1 MTFFRLSNYFL
12 WSNDFVNQQRFVSNS
27 LWLIACHWWAGIF
40 VNKFRHFS
48 ETIVMCR
55 SVTRLDAHGGKNQVW
70 RRRAPMYE
78 LEVFRKQMHCIE
90 KSAYGTVVTFWLPAV
105 IRCPGNCAPL
115 SPSLRLWC
123 YAVKIRKFS
132 ENKQILNP
140 IVMNFYFK
148 NICNFRPQYSM
159 DLAQTANK
167 GCWRRFRFPR
177 VVFGSLLCLP
187 HAFLAWSCVC
197 FASNKTFPTF
207 NKLLF

>member
-132 ENKQILNP
+132 ENKQI
-140 IVMNFYFK
+140 FK
-148 NICNFRPQYSM
+148 SNRHELLFQKHLQFSTAIQHGSCTDCQQRLLAAFQVSSCSFWVTSM
-159 DLAQTANK
+159 PAS
-167 GCWRRFRFPR
+167 R
-177 VVFGSLLCLP
+177 VFGLELCL
-187 HAFLAWSCVC
+187 FC
-197 FASNKTFPTF
+197 
-207 NKLLF
+207 